1 MSDLPLLQYKSLEDI
16 RLRKEELRKELM
28 SDNQSMKTHWAT
40 LFRKQDVATTPTKR
54 ITKMVATSATV
65 IDGLIFAWKLY
76 NRLGIA
82 GKRQSSKKNGKRKSL
97 LASLFS
103 I

>member
-1 MSDLPLLQYKSLEDI
+1 MSDLPLLQYKSLDDI
-16 RLRKEELRKELM
+16 RQRKEALRKELM
-28 SDNQSMKTHWAT
+28 SDNQSMKTHWST
-40 LFRKQDVATTPTKR
+40 LFHKDVPTTPTKK
-54 ITKMVATSATV
+54 ITKMMATSATV

-76 NRLGIA
+76 NRLGTS
-82 GKRQSSKKNGKRKSL
+82 GKRQASKKSKNKGL